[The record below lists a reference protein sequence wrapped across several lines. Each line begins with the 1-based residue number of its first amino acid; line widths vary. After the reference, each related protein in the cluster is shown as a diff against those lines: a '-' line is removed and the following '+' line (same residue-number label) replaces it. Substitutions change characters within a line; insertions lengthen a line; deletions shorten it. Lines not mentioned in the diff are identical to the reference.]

1 MITTIPNALV
11 TMYHEDPILYF
22 GTDAGKAGVGADIA
36 ILDSGYYLS
45 QVWQYCQAPA
55 LLPEFA
61 LFQIGLSLVMGRLVE
76 MTGLPHYYIIV
87 ACVAGLGATLAA
99 NKVVFSP
106 QDLK

>member
-1 MITTIPNALV
+1 M
-11 TMYHEDPILYF
+11 YF
-22 GTDAGKAGVGADIA
+22 GTGAGKAGVGADIA

-45 QVWQYCQAPA
+45 QVGVRFIVIYSSHPSHLSLT
-55 LLPEFA
+55 LLSPSLILHFS

-87 ACVAGLGATLAA
+87 ACVSGLGATLAA